1 MPTNNLS
8 WSPAGGAV
16 TSQKIKRGADPS
28 PTTVLATVGPTANA
42 YADTTAQEKN
52 DYYYVVESICAN
64 GDALS
69 NEVTICNDGDV
80 SAAVSLG
87 GITYD
92 DSNSPYSGFILDN
105 YTGNVYGGHAG
116 SSQTAHH
123 FVAHN
128 PAIASYPTQFL
139 FSSSYNS
146 TNSPYGYCDGLFG
159 GFNVQSYQLPGTYSG
174 VYFYIGLGIE
184 RSSDNGLNKEVVGE
198 IDPSTD
204 SVIRTFANS
213 NSISS
218 SDFSGCDCSDANV
231 FSYIN
236 DTNLTV
242 NFRPTGTDSIYYTLF
257 PVVDSNISPVTANFS
272 VIKGDTAGD
281 TCSTG
286 FKGVMRVVLG
296 VTESGVDYDFA
307 GARSQKLSAGGI
319 GNSLVLYDTGWE
331 QVPVAG
337 GVTGT
342 TTSDIRN
349 KVLNASND
357 LYVTVD
363 AYESLQNG
371 ENTRVTVTYTVDN
384 GTPVSLGVLTG
395 PAYSGSSTNK
405 NSQTYTISRSS
416 GDRIRIKVLCD
427 STSGGGAA

>member
-16 TSQKIKRGADPS
+16 TSQKIKRGTDPS
-28 PTTVLATVGPTANA
+28 PTTVLATVGAAANT

-52 DYYYVVESICAN
+52 DYYYVVESICTN

-80 SAAVSLG
+80 SAAIPLG

-92 DSNSPYSGFILDN
+92 DSNSPYSGFILDK
-105 YTGNVYGGHAG
+105 YSGNVYGGSAG
-116 SSQTAHH
+116 STQVAHH
-123 FVAHN
+123 LVAHL
-128 PAIASYPTQFL
+128 PGASNYPWQL
-139 FSSSYNS
+139 VSSSTYNS
-146 TNSPYGYCDGLFG
+146 TNSPYGYCDGIFG
-159 GFNVQSYQLPGTYSG
+159 AFNVDETQLPGTYSG

-184 RSSDNGLNKEVVGE
+184 RSSDNGVTKEIVGE

-204 SVIRTFANS
+204 AVIRTFANS
-213 NSISS
+213 NSTTSN
-218 SDFSGCDCSDANV
+218 DFSGCDCSKAIV
-231 FSYIN
+231 YSYIN
-236 DTNLTV
+236 DSDTTV

-257 PVVDSNISPVTANFS
+257 PVVDSNISPVRANFS
-272 VIKGDTAGD
+272 VINSDTAGY

-286 FKGVMRVVLG
+286 YKGVMRVVLG
-296 VTESGVDYDFA
+296 VTESGVDYDFSGA
-307 GARSQKLSAGGI
+307 GSQSILGGT
-319 GNSLVLYDTGWE
+319 GNALYLYDTGWE
-331 QVPVAG
+331 ESG
-337 GVTGT
+337 LVTGT

-363 AYESLQNG
+363 AYESLQYG
-371 ENTRVTVTYTVDN
+371 HNTRVTVTYTVDN

-416 GDRIRIKVLCD
+416 GDYIRIKVLCD
-427 STSGGGAA
+427 STSGGGGA

>member
-8 WSPAGGAV
+8 WTPAGGAV
-16 TSQKIKRGADPS
+16 TSQKIKRGTDPS
-28 PTTVLATVGPTANA
+28 PTTVLATVGATANT

-52 DYYYVVESICAN
+52 DYYYLVESICAN

-80 SAAVSLG
+80 SAPVSLG

-105 YTGNVYGGHAG
+105 YLGNVYGGHAG

-128 PAIASYPTQFL
+128 PANSSYPTQFL

-146 TNSPYGYCDGLFG
+146 TNSPYGYCDGIFG

-174 VYFYIGLGIE
+174 AYFYIGLGIE
-184 RSSDNGLNKEVVGE
+184 RSSDNGVTKEVVGE

-204 SVIRTFANS
+204 SVMRTFPNS

-218 SDFSGCDCSDANV
+218 ADFSGCDCSDANLS
-231 FSYIN
+231 SYIN

-242 NFRPTGTDSIYYTLF
+242 NFRPTGTDSLYYTLF
-257 PVVDSNISPVTANFS
+257 PIVDSNISPVTANFS
-272 VIKGDTAGD
+272 VITSDSAGY

-286 FKGVMRVVLG
+286 SKGVMRVVLG
-296 VTESGVDYDFA
+296 VTESGVDYDFSGA
-307 GARSQKLSAGGI
+307 GSSGILGGT
-319 GNSLVLYDTGWE
+319 GNPLVLYDTGWE
-331 QVPVAG
+331 QSAD
-337 GVTGT
+337 VTGT

-363 AYESLQNG
+363 AYESLQYG
-371 ENTRVTVTYTVDN
+371 QNTRVTVTYTVN
-384 GTPVSLGVLTG
+384 GINNTPISLGVLTG
-395 PAYSGSSTNK
+395 PAYTGSSTNK

-416 GDRIRIKVLCD
+416 GDYIRIKVLCD
-427 STSGGGAA
+427 STSGGGGA